1 MLITSNSNKIFSK
14 PNSHQQISSFHNE
27 PIDTMCSY
35 SKIQSLIISNNL
47 NKLEHALN
55 EGKSPNCKN
64 NKGETLLFLC
74 YNLENIDA
82 FKILLKYKVDC
93 NIQRNDG
100 NTILHLAINDNK
112 ENFVNILLDNKAD
125 PNLINKTNNQTPFH
139 LAIINKVNESILNKL
154 KENGANRNIKDKFHK
169 TPYDYAIE
177 TKDNNYILL
186 FNKIF
191 DEKDIILIDKDS
203 LNKSKDKLYLNPNKF
218 KYLPK
223 HKNKRNI
230 IIKDNNENVDYSNYN
245 LDSNTNT
252 NTMSE
257 IYSTKEYNISSKN
270 RISTIQDTIKEI
282 KINELKD
289 FSLSNSNYKKM
300 KSENKNDNLNESN
313 SFKNE
318 YERKCQTL
326 AECDTKEIMK
336 KIILDTVK
344 KLNNSEIIQKHSEK
358 KYYTKNNLFSE
369 KSNENDI
376 NNNSATFKNPEKINT
391 LNITNTNN
399 IVSGT
404 SSIIDEKDSSSN
416 NNYKKNF
423 NKLTNNIIILKDDS
437 SYNSNFDSIT
447 GSIKYTQDKNKTS
460 DKSFPNMKYM
470 IMKQIKEKN
479 KKDELG
485 SPIYISNKILS
496 NLRNWL
502 ISCDL
507 LCYYNLFVEKQFVNI
522 ETIINNIKEKKIKL
536 NIKFAEDIGIRK
548 PGHIIRFLLKLQIDS
563 GIFDKNLYDSI
574 IEKYCNYNINNTFIL
589 NSSENSCKCCG
600 MSCMRQEP
608 TDSCD
613 FNEFTSYINNND
625 IFAFLR
631 SKNLFEFKDN
641 FIHNGFDQVDFII
654 IQLFSEF
661 KFNKDLLTEF
671 LHIYHEFE
679 QKKLIKIL
687 YEEKEKICKEIN
699 IPFNKK
705 ELEDILSELK
715 GDDDS
720 FEEKDEQC
728 FIF

>member
-1 MLITSNSNKIFSK
+1 MLITSNSKNIFNKQ
-14 PNSHQQISSFHNE
+14 NTHEQISSFHNE
-27 PIDTMCSY
+27 PVDMMCSY
-35 SKIQSLIISNNL
+35 SRIQSLIISNNL
-47 NKLEHALN
+47 IKLEQELKK
-55 EGKSPNCKN
+55 GKNPNCQN
-64 NKGETLLFLC
+64 NMGETLLFLC
-74 YNLENIDA
+74 FNLENFDA

-100 NTILHLAINDNK
+100 NTVLHLAINDNK
-112 ENFVNILLDNKAD
+112 ENFVNILLENKAD

-139 LAIINKVNESILNKL
+139 LAIINKVDESILVKL
-154 KENGANRNIKDKFHK
+154 KENGANRNIKDKFNK
-169 TPYDYAIE
+169 SPFDYAIE

-191 DEKDIILIDKDS
+191 DEKEIILIDKDS
-203 LNKSKDKLYLNPNKF
+203 LNKSQDKLYLNPNKF

-223 HKNKRNI
+223 SKNKRNI
-230 IIKDNNENVDYSNYN
+230 IIKDSNENIDYSNYN

-257 IYSTKEYNISSKN
+257 IYSTKEYNITSKN
-270 RISTIQDTIKEI
+270 KISTIQDTIKEI

-289 FSLSNSNYKKM
+289 FSLSNSNYKKI
-300 KSENKNDNLNESN
+300 KSENKNDNMDESN
-313 SFKNE
+313 SIKNE
-318 YERKCQTL
+318 YDRKCQTL
-326 AECDTKEIMK
+326 VECDTKDIMK

-358 KYYTKNNLFSE
+358 KYFTKNLFTE
-369 KSNENDI
+369 KNIKNNENEI
-376 NNNSATFKNPEKINT
+376 NNNSATFENSKKINT
-391 LNITNTNN
+391 LNNTNTNN
-399 IVSGT
+399 IVSRT

-416 NNYKKNF
+416 NCKKNF
-423 NKLTNNIIILKDDS
+423 NKATNNIIILKDDS

-460 DKSFPNMKYM
+460 EKSYPNMKYM

-485 SPIYISNKILS
+485 SPIYISNKVLS
-496 NLRNWL
+496 QLRNWL

-507 LCYYNLFVEKQFVNI
+507 LSYYNLFVENHFVNI
-522 ETIINNIKEKKIKL
+522 EAIITNIKEKKIKL
-536 NIKFAEDIGIRK
+536 NYKFAEDIGIRK

-563 GIFDKNLYDSI
+563 ELFDKNLYDLI
-574 IEKYCNYNINNTFIL
+574 VEKYCNNSINTFIL
-589 NSSENSCKCCG
+589 NSSENNCKCCG
-600 MSCMRQEP
+600 ISCLNRTP

-613 FNEFTSYINNND
+613 FNEFTNYINNND

-661 KFNKDLLTEF
+661 KFNKDLLIEF
-671 LHIYHEFE
+671 LHIYHESE

-699 IPFNKK
+699 IPFDKK
-705 ELEDILSELK
+705 EVEDILSEFK
-715 GDDDS
+715 GYEES
-720 FEEKDEQC
+720 FEQKDEQC